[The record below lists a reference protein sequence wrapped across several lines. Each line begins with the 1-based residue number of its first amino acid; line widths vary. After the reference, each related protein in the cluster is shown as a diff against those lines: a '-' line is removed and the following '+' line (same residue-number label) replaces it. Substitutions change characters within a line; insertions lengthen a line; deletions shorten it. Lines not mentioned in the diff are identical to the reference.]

1 VSDSAPAGP
10 GPSLWFL
17 LRHELRLWYRRTFES
32 QARRGLYA
40 GLFVVA
46 FFVLHGLAFSIVR
59 ALSYLPADLSPA
71 LMLPLL
77 SVVALM
83 MFTLVTA
90 QALSGATRAFFE
102 RGSDLLMA
110 APVSPERLFAIRSVA
125 LVITTTAPFAVFVL
139 PVAHMGVVVG
149 GWAWLALYP
158 VLFAMGVA
166 GTAAGLVLA
175 LRLVGLLG
183 PRLSRSAGQ
192 IVAVLIGTSLGFAI
206 QYFNRL
212 PMESKLSLVDDV
224 MRSSSGQRDAWAMLS
239 WTPGLA
245 MSGDPLAI
253 LTLVAASLAL
263 FGFSIAFAGQRYAR
277 IRQDAMG
284 LAERPLMR
292 HRRRWSLTASPAAA
306 LRRKELRL
314 LTRDPWILMPVLQR
328 GIALVPVCLTLTGFQ
343 SRADVALSVA
353 GPMLVIFAGKLSG
366 GIGWLTL
373 AAEEAPELVNTA
385 PVPAR
390 AGRRAKL
397 EAALLAAAAL
407 FAIPL
412 LVVAWHSPEA
422 AAWTTSGCV
431 AATLAATVLA
441 LSEPTAGQ
449 RRTLNERFRNSVPF
463 VVAELLVTTTLAVT
477 TWLAIEHRFEGA
489 AFAGLCSAT
498 ILFAFVILMKPP
510 KPGTRPSPLG
520 VRPAQTLTRNPS

>member
-1 VSDSAPAGP
+1 MSDIALAGR

-17 LRHELRLWYRRTFES
+17 LRHELRLWFRRTFES
-32 QARRGLYA
+32 RSRRGLYV
-40 GLFVVA
+40 GLFIIA
-46 FFVLHGLAFSIVR
+46 FVVLHGLAFTIVR

-77 SVVALM
+77 SIVALM

-139 PVAHMGVVVG
+139 PVAHMGVFVG

-166 GTAAGLVLA
+166 GTAMGLILA

-212 PMESKLSLVDDV
+212 PMEAKLSLVDDV
-224 MRSSSGQRDAWAMLS
+224 MRSSSGQLDGWAMLS

-263 FGFSIAFAGQRYAR
+263 FGMSIAFAGQRYLR

-284 LAERPLMR
+284 LAERPLAR
-292 HRRRWSLTASPAAA
+292 NRRRWSLTPSPAAA

-343 SRADVALSVA
+343 SRVDLAMSVA

-366 GIGWLTL
+366 GISWLTL

-385 PVPAR
+385 PVPA
-390 AGRRAKL
+390 AAVRRAKL
-397 EAALLAAAAL
+397 EAALIAAAAL
-407 FAIPL
+407 FVVPL
-412 LVVAWHSPEA
+412 LVVAWRSLEA
-422 AAWTTSGCV
+422 AAWTTAGCI
-431 AATLAATVLA
+431 AATLAATILA

-477 TWLAIEHRFEGA
+477 TWLAVEHRFQGA
-489 AFAGLCSAT
+489 VFTGLCSVT
-498 ILFAFVILMKPP
+498 VLFAFVILMKPP
-510 KPGTRPSPLG
+510 KSGVRAAARPP
-520 VRPAQTLTRNPS
+520 RPAQTLTRNPS